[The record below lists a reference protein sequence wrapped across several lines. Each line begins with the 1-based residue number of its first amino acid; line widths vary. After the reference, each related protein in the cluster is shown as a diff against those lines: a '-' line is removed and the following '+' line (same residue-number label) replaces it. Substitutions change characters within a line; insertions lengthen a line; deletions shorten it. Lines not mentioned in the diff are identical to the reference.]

1 MFENLSRRTIMTAF
15 DIFLYFCKDHMGFTA
30 VALIGIIGSVVAG
43 IALAT
48 LSIIRS
54 VKSKA
59 NK

>member
-1 MFENLSRRTIMTAF
+1 MTAL
-15 DIFLYFCKDHMGFTA
+15 DIFLYFCKDHMAFTA
-30 VALIGIIGSVVAG
+30 IALIGIIGSVVAG

-59 NK
+59 DK

>member
-1 MFENLSRRTIMTAF
+1 MTAF
-15 DIFLYFCKDHMGFTA
+15 DIFLYFCKDHMAFTTI
-30 VALIGIIGSVVAG
+30 ALIGIIGSVVAG